1 MITMNYNQGIKDFMI
16 NILKKISSV
25 VLLMSTM
32 FMFSTSIQAKASD
45 DVFSSIVDSGI
56 LKVAMSG
63 DQPPYNVLDR
73 NKSLMG
79 FDVDLARALAMAM
92 QVELEIIEVPFG
104 DLITTLNSG
113 KADMIISGMAI
124 TAQRSQLVTFIG
136 PYNVSGKSM
145 LSTRDVME
153 RVSKDGFN
161 TADNHILAL
170 EKSTSQD
177 FVKSKMAKAKLTTI
191 SNYEEGVKLL
201 LAGKA
206 DILVADM
213 AICKLSVLRNPG
225 TGLVTSKKPLSIE
238 PIGIAI
244 PLNNAPLENFV
255 RNYLTTYQKMGMID
269 ALQKKWFE
277 NSSWI
282 VALP

>member
-1 MITMNYNQGIKDFMI
+1 MI
-16 NILKKISSV
+16 NFLKKTGTV
-25 VLLMSTM
+25 ALLMATM
-32 FMFSTSIQAKASD
+32 VMFSTTVQAKASN
-45 DVFSSIVDSGI
+45 DVFADIINSGV

-73 NKSLMG
+73 NKNLMG
-79 FDVDLARALAMAM
+79 FDVDLARALALAM
-92 QVELEIIEVPFG
+92 QVDLEIVEVPFG
-104 DLITTLNSG
+104 KLITTLNNG

-124 TAQRSQLVTFIG
+124 TAPRSQLVTFIG

-145 LSTRDVME
+145 LTTRDVME
-153 RVSKDGFN
+153 RVAKEGFN
-161 TADNHILAL
+161 NVNNRIIAL
-170 EKSTSQD
+170 ENSTSQA
-177 FVKSKMAKAKLTTI
+177 FVKSKMAKASLSTI
-191 SNYEEGVKLL
+191 SNYKEGVQLL

-244 PLNNAPLENFV
+244 PLNNPELDNFV
-255 RNYLTTYQKMGMID
+255 RNYLTTYEKMGMID

-277 NSSWI
+277 NSNWI